1 MFVPTHRR
9 RPRPVLLAGVLA
21 AVAALPFAQA
31 AQAKPEA
38 PPVPTKIQAPAGNE
52 VFLKRHATG
61 VQIYTCSSTAT
72 GYSWGSS
79 VPRANLYD
87 KHDHLRGT
95 HYAGPTWEDQDGSK
109 VVGAR
114 IDGVTVDPT
123 AIPWLLL
130 KATPSPDTHGKLGSA
145 TYIQRVAT
153 TGGIA
158 PAAADC
164 NAATAGTVAEV
175 PYTAD
180 YYFWKA
186 KGH

>member
-1 MFVPTHRR
+1 MTSSHRITR
-9 RPRPVLLAGVLA
+9 LALAGA
-21 AVAALPFAQA
+21 AAIVAALPVAQA
-31 AQAKPEA
+31 AQAKPVP
-38 PPVPTKIQAPAGNE
+38 PPVPTKIQVPAGND

-61 VQIYTCSSTAT
+61 VQIYTCSPTAT

-79 VPRANLYD
+79 VPRADLFN
-87 KHDHLRGT
+87 KHGMLRGT

-109 VVGAR
+109 VVAAR
-114 IDGVTVDPT
+114 VDGVTVDPT

-130 KATPSPDTHGKLGSA
+130 KATPAPGTHGKLGKT

-153 TGGIA
+153 TGGLP

-164 NAATAGTVAEV
+164 NVTTVGTVAEA

-186 KGH
+186 KHA

>member
-1 MFVPTHRR
+1 MTSSRR
-9 RPRPVLLAGVLA
+9 MTRVALAGA
-21 AVAALPFAQA
+21 AAIAALPAAQA
-31 AQAKPEA
+31 AQAKPA
-38 PPVPTKIQAPAGNE
+38 PPPVPTKIQVPDGNK

-61 VQIYTCSSTAT
+61 VQIYTCRSTAT

-79 VPRANLYD
+79 VPRANLYNKRGD
-87 KHDHLRGT
+87 LRGT
-95 HYAGPTWEDQDGSK
+95 HYAGPTWEDHDGSK
-109 VVGAR
+109 VVATR
-114 IDGVTVDPT
+114 VDGEAVEPT
-123 AIPWLLL
+123 AVPWLLL
-130 KATPSPDTHGKLGSA
+130 KAVPASGDNHGKLA
-145 TYIQRVAT
+145 QTTYVQRVAT

-186 KGH
+186 QHA

>member
-1 MFVPTHRR
+1 MTSSHRITR
-9 RPRPVLLAGVLA
+9 LALAGA
-21 AVAALPFAQA
+21 AAIVAALPIAQA
-31 AQAKPEA
+31 AQAKPVP
-38 PPVPTKIQAPAGNE
+38 PPVPTKIQVPAGND

-61 VQIYTCSSTAT
+61 VQIYTCSPTAT

-79 VPRANLYD
+79 VPRADLFN
-87 KHDHLRGT
+87 KHGMLRGT

-109 VVGAR
+109 VVAAR
-114 IDGVTVDPT
+114 FDGVTVDPT

-130 KATPSPDTHGKLGSA
+130 KATPAPGTHGKLGKT

-153 TGGIA
+153 TGGLP

-164 NAATAGTVAEV
+164 NVTTVGTVAEA

-186 KGH
+186 KNR